1 MHNFLRHT
9 HMYAYARER
18 GMCIIYIYI
27 YMKENFAE
35 LLVQPRALTYPC
47 IYTYV
52 RRTFPRRFCIIN
64 RPQMRHGYHILEVL
78 I

>member
-27 YMKENFAE
+27 YEGEFCRTACAASGTNIS
-35 LLVQPRALTYPC
+35 VH
-47 IYTYV
+47 IYICAPY
-52 RRTFPRRFCIIN
+52 FSSSIL
-64 RPQMRHGYHILEVL
+64 YH
-78 I
+78 